1 MRFGPV
7 RLASAGPHKEE
18 ARATSVLPEPGNP
31 DAVFRENGLLGN
43 DRQLDRNF
51 NVGVQLK
58 LDLVLAS
65 HPDRA
70 FRQTNFALLDFGTT
84 GSDRVSNVADT
95 DRAEQLAFFTGLGA
109 DGESSTLEGLGAG
122 LGSRQRLSSRF
133 LKLGTRFASVAG
145 TALP

>member
-7 RLASAGPHKEE
+7 RLASAGSYKET

-70 FRQTNFALLDFGTT
+70 FRQTNF
-84 GSDRVSNVADT
+84 
-95 DRAEQLAFFTGLGA
+95 Q
-109 DGESSTLEGLGAG
+109 
-122 LGSRQRLSSRF
+122 
-133 LKLGTRFASVAG
+133 
-145 TALP
+145 